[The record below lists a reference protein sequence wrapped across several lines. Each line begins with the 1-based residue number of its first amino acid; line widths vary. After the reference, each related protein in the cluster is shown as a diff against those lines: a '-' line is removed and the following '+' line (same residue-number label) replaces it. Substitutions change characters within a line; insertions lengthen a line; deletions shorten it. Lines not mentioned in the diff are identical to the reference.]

1 MLCIYIY
8 YITYIYILYFYRVSG
23 IVSGFH
29 NWHKKMA
36 VFWVLES
43 LPILPYPNGISG
55 DRSICWATS
64 RSRDRGSPRQTSYF
78 RTFGHLPKRH
88 SDKATIDTIIVFN
101 GVNWCEM
108 GVQNCLSKIP
118 HCHSILIL
126 TVYTSIRRLF
136 FLFYRRPS
144 WFRKKCHTIGYLPT
158 WCLNNNLL
166 PNMPPSS
173 IGQHIHNPCT
183 YAHAT
188 SFLRNNRFSTTCS

>member
-1 MLCIYIY
+1 MPHLCNSARRITVRSTFHHKNFTCLVETRFHTMLCIYIY

-108 GVQNCLSKIP
+108 GVQNCLSKI
-118 HCHSILIL
+118 
-126 TVYTSIRRLF
+126 
-136 FLFYRRPS
+136 
-144 WFRKKCHTIGYLPT
+144 HTAIQY
-158 WCLNNNLL
+158 
-166 PNMPPSS
+166 
-173 IGQHIHNPCT
+173 
-183 YAHAT
+183 
-188 SFLRNNRFSTTCS
+188 